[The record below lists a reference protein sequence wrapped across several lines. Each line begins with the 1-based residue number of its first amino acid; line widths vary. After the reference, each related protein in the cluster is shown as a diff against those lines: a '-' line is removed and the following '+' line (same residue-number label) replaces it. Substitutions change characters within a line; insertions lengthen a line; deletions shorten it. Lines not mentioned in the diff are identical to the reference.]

1 MSKAKKLGAKVVK
14 EKQEIGSSYY
24 CVLEHPQE
32 DMLGFGKTSRGR
44 LKDNDKV
51 VLKRQK

>member
-14 EKQEIGSSYY
+14 EKQEIGTDYY

-32 DMLGFGKTSRGR
+32 DMFEIWQ
-44 LKDNDKV
+44 DK
-51 VLKRQK
+51 